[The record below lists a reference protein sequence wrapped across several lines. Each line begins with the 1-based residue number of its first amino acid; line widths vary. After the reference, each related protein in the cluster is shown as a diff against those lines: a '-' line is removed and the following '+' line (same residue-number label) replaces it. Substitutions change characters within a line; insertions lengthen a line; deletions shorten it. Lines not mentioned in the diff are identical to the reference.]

1 MPPSWNAS
9 TPPGEEGKQVLTTQ
23 QVGEKARGELA
34 ERGLLLLSWRRHTVQ
49 SSAPG
54 GVDRR
59 AELPGWPRAAL
70 RDSPSGARPA
80 AARFA
85 ERLGTNCWRR
95 RHRDQGRKEIA
106 GRRRRARQ
114 FDARLMS
121 TTSTGLQ
128 PLDVDTSSYN

>member
-1 MPPSWNAS
+1 M
-9 TPPGEEGKQVLTTQ
+9 
-23 QVGEKARGELA
+23 RGELA

-59 AELPGWPRAAL
+59 AELPGRPRAAL

-85 ERLGTNCWRR
+85 QSGWERTAGGDGIEIRVARR
-95 RHRDQGRKEIA
+95 LLVA
-106 GRRRRARQ
+106 V
-114 FDARLMS
+114 
-121 TTSTGLQ
+121 
-128 PLDVDTSSYN
+128 DVHANSMPA